1 MVNSLEKKIEL
12 AADKMGGRLKL
23 TSILIHRLRELRQG
37 GLKQD
42 KAFYA
47 LMEPVLDEI
56 LEDRLTISGD
66 EPKSKKK

>member
-12 AADKMGGRLKL
+12 AADKLGGRLKL
-23 TSILIHRLRELRQG
+23 TAILIHRIRDLRQA

-47 LMEPVLDEI
+47 LMEPMLDEI
-56 LEDRLTISGD
+56 LDDRLTVAG
-66 EPKSKKK
+66 EETKTKKK